1 MLQKT
6 KEYMKQHQ
14 MPGPGEKIV
23 LGLSGGA
30 DSVCLFHLLRTLGY
44 DLEAVHVHH
53 GIRGAQADRD
63 EAFVKELCESY
74 SIPIHGFY
82 FDVPA
87 ISKERHLSLEEA
99 GRMVRRKAFSEVK
112 ESCSANYIA
121 LAHHGNDRAETFLF
135 HLSRG
140 TGAKGLGSIQPVQ
153 GEYIRPLLW
162 AGRKEIEKYLKDN
175 GFSYVEDETNRS
187 EEYTRNKIRHQVLPV
202 LEEINPKAVEHIC
215 GAADKLSAVSAYI
228 DREAEKLCRLSTI
241 MYQGEVK
248 ILKFAFFQGDEVLL
262 VPVLQKCVEYLA
274 GSLSDFTQE
283 HFQRV
288 LKLFGMQTGKEVH
301 LPKGIRAVRT
311 YEGITMKFF
320 SESGVQEAVKITGEG
335 TYQYGGLTF
344 EISIEP
350 WDERKMFPIKN
361 YTKCFDYDKIK
372 ESLFLRTRK
381 SGDFLEIDREHRK
394 KSLQDYMVNEKIPKE
409 ERDRV
414 ILLGSGNHILWVV
427 GKRISEYYK
436 ITRETKRVLKVQV
449 NGGNVYE
456 QL

>member
-6 KEYMKQHQ
+6 VKYMKQHQ
-14 MPGPGEKIV
+14 MPQPGEKVV

-44 DLEAVHVHH
+44 VLEAVHVHH
-53 GIRGAQADRD
+53 GIRGAKADRD
-63 EAFVKELCESY
+63 EAFVKELCGRY
-74 SIPIHGFY
+74 DIPFHGFY

-87 ISKERHLSLEEA
+87 ISRERHLSLEEA
-99 GRMVRRKAFSEVK
+99 GRMVRRQAFLEVK
-112 ESCSANYIA
+112 ESCHANWIA

-135 HLSRG
+135 HLCRG
-140 TGAKGLGSIQPVQ
+140 TGARGLGSIQPVQ
-153 GEYIRPLLW
+153 GEIFRPLLW
-162 AGRKEIEKYLKDN
+162 AGRKEIEKYLKDH
-175 GFSYVEDETNRS
+175 GFSYVEDETNSS

-215 GAADKLSAVSAYI
+215 GAADKLSKVSAYI
-228 DREAEKLCRLSTI
+228 DREAEKLSRLSTI
-241 MYQGEVK
+241 MYQGEVQ
-248 ILKFAFFQGDEVLL
+248 ILKFAFFQGDEVLF

-274 GSLSDFTQE
+274 GSLSDFGEE
-283 HFQRV
+283 HFQSV
-288 LKLFGMQTGKEVH
+288 LALFDMQTGKEVH

-311 YEGITMKFF
+311 YEGISMKMYEER
-320 SESGVQEAVKITGEG
+320 ESYAPVEITGEG
-335 TYQYGGLTF
+335 SYQFGGLSF
-344 EISIEP
+344 EITIEP
-350 WDERKMFPIKN
+350 WDERKMFPIKT

-372 ESLFLRTRK
+372 ETVFLRTRQ
-381 SGDFLEIDREHRK
+381 SGDFLEIDKEHRK

-409 ERDRV
+409 ERGRV

-436 ITRETKRVLKVQV
+436 ITKETKRVLKVQV

>member
-1 MLQKT
+1 
-6 KEYMKQHQ
+6 
-14 MPGPGEKIV
+14 
-23 LGLSGGA
+23 
-30 DSVCLFHLLRTLGY
+30 
-44 DLEAVHVHH
+44 
-53 GIRGAQADRD
+53 
-63 EAFVKELCESY
+63 
-74 SIPIHGFY
+74 
-82 FDVPA
+82 
-87 ISKERHLSLEEA
+87 
-99 GRMVRRKAFSEVK
+99 
-112 ESCSANYIA
+112 
-121 LAHHGNDRAETFLF
+121 
-135 HLSRG
+135 
-140 TGAKGLGSIQPVQ
+140 
-153 GEYIRPLLW
+153 
-162 AGRKEIEKYLKDN
+162 
-175 GFSYVEDETNRS
+175 
-187 EEYTRNKIRHQVLPV
+187 
-202 LEEINPKAVEHIC
+202 
-215 GAADKLSAVSAYI
+215 
-228 DREAEKLCRLSTI
+228 
-241 MYQGEVK
+241 
-248 ILKFAFFQGDEVLL
+248 
-262 VPVLQKCVEYLA
+262 
-274 GSLSDFTQE
+274 
-283 HFQRV
+283 
-288 LKLFGMQTGKEVH
+288 
-301 LPKGIRAVRT
+301 
-311 YEGITMKFF
+311 MKFF